1 MDKQFERVAGARK
14 ISYDELAHV
23 TNSFS
28 EQNKLGRGGFGEVYK
43 GLFNDSN
50 GFSEGNIYVAV
61 KRIFEVS
68 IQGIK
73 DYTSELM
80 IASQVRH
87 KNLIQ
92 LIGWCHEKRELLLVF
107 EYMPNLSLDCH
118 LFNAEKLLTWEQR
131 YTIGK
136 DLASALNYL
145 HEECKQC
152 VLHRDIKSSNV
163 MLDANFNPILGDFGL
178 ARLMHYDM
186 RSQTLQGGTE
196 GYIAPEC
203 YETGKSTKE
212 SDVYSY
218 GVVLLEIACGRK
230 PFVPTED
237 GNWVR
242 LVKWVWDLYGSGK
255 LFEAVDQKLYGD
267 FDREAMKRLMIVGLS
282 CAHPHYQLRP
292 KIGEAMNMLKFIE
305 EPYTLPANFPQPTH
319 PIPSGS
325 LTSSDSSNFSSSFE
339 ASLIQHRSRARL
351 D

>member
-1 MDKQFERVAGARK
+1 
-14 ISYDELAHV
+14 
-23 TNSFS
+23 
-28 EQNKLGRGGFGEVYK
+28 
-43 GLFNDSN
+43 
-50 GFSEGNIYVAV
+50 
-61 KRIFEVS
+61 
-68 IQGIK
+68 
-73 DYTSELM
+73 M

-92 LIGWCHEKRELLLVF
+92 LIEKF
-107 EYMPNLSLDCH
+107 TLDMGT
-118 LFNAEKLLTWEQR
+118 KIYYWKR
-131 YTIGK
+131 
-136 DLASALNYL
+136 LASALNYYT
-145 HEECKQC
+145 K
-152 VLHRDIKSSNV
+152 NV
-163 MLDANFNPILGDFGL
+163 
-178 ARLMHYDM
+178 
-186 RSQTLQGGTE
+186 
-196 GYIAPEC
+196 YIAPEC

-305 EPYTLPANFPQPTH
+305 EPYTLPANFPQSTH

-325 LTSSDSSNFSSSFE
+325 LTSSDSSNFSASFE